1 MKTMMKFGVLALAA
15 LGLVSGVLAQEARI
29 SKMSTAVVEKAI
41 ASLDVES
48 DSTADQVSWEKD
60 GVSYSIQLV
69 NDEAAGEDDGETT
82 SLYMSA
88 VFTVD
93 GVTTEKVNQFNAE
106 NRWIRLYVGQ
116 GEDGEPAVLS
126 EFDVMTAS
134 GLTEGALENAVFEW
148 AYMTEAAKAELEA
161 DDAQQ
166 LRALRPA
173 DLARGDVALLT
184 GDEAWALELAD
195 DWISEETLTQESL
208 AAVLKDMDIEAEW
221 SEDMNSFAWEEGDM
235 LYTLAIW
242 PVDEEGVGAS
252 VMISAARAVSDANSV
267 LTNEMNLA
275 GRWIRAYSYTE
286 GEDTSLIFEF
296 DVMVDAGVHR
306 DTMTATL
313 EAFRE
318 SVASAQDSAGMGDG
332 V

>member
-15 LGLVSGVLAQEARI
+15 LGLMSGVLAQEARI

-60 GVSYSIQLV
+60 GVSYSVQLV
-69 NDEAAGEDDGETT
+69 NDGGEDDGETT

-88 VFTVD
+88 VFTVED
-93 GVTTEKVNQFNAE
+93 ASTEKVNQINAE

-116 GEDGEPAVLS
+116 GEDGDPAVIS
-126 EFDVMTAS
+126 EFDVMTAP

-148 AYMTEAAKAELEA
+148 ASMTEAAKAELEA
-161 DDAQQ
+161 DDAQM
-166 LRALRPA
+166 RALRPV
-173 DLARGDVALLT
+173 DLAREDVALLT
-184 GDEAWALELAD
+184 GDEVWALELAD
-195 DWISEETLTQESL
+195 DWISDETLTQESL
-208 AAVLKDMDIEAEW
+208 AAVLKDMDVEAEW

-252 VMISAARAVSDANSV
+252 VMISAASEVSDANSV
-267 LTNEMNLA
+267 LANEMNLA

-296 DVMVDAGVHR
+296 DVMVQAGIHR

-318 SVASAQDSAGMGDG
+318 SVASAKDSVGMGDG

>member
-1 MKTMMKFGVLALAA
+1 MKTMMKFGVLALSA
-15 LGLVSGVLAQEARI
+15 LSLMSGVWAQDARI

-41 ASLDVES
+41 ASLDVDA

-60 GVSYSIQLV
+60 GVSFSVQLV
-69 NDEAAGEDDGETT
+69 NDGVEDDGETT

-88 VFTVD
+88 VFTVED
-93 GVTTEKVNQFNAE
+93 VTTEKVNQINAE
-106 NRWIRLYVGQ
+106 NRWIRLYIGQ
-116 GEDGEPAVLS
+116 GEDGEPAVIS
-126 EFDVMTAS
+126 EFDVMTAP

-148 AYMTEAAKAELEA
+148 ASMTEAAKAELEA
-161 DDAQQ
+161 DDAQ

-173 DLARGDVALLT
+173 DLAREDVALLT
-184 GDEAWALELAD
+184 GDEAWALAVAD
-195 DWISEETLTQESL
+195 DWISDETLTQESL
-208 AAVLKDMDIEAEW
+208 AAVLKDMDVEAEW

-252 VMISAARAVSDANSV
+252 VMISAASEVSDANSV

-296 DVMVDAGVHR
+296 DVMVQAGIHR

-318 SVASAQDSAGMGDG
+318 SVASAKDTVGLGDG

>member
-1 MKTMMKFGVLALAA
+1 MKTMMKIGVLALAA
-15 LGLVSGVLAQEARI
+15 LGLMSGVWAQDARI

-41 ASLDVES
+41 ASLDVDA

-60 GVSYSIQLV
+60 GVSYSVQLV
-69 NDEAAGEDDGETT
+69 NDGVEDDGETT

-93 GVTTEKVNQFNAE
+93 DASTEKVNQINAE
-106 NRWIRLYVGQ
+106 NRWIRLYIGQ
-116 GEDGEPAVLS
+116 GEDGEPAVIS
-126 EFDVMTAS
+126 EFDVMTAP

-148 AYMTEAAKAELEA
+148 ASMTEAAKAELEA
-161 DDAQQ
+161 DDAQ

-173 DLARGDVALLT
+173 DLAREDVALLT
-184 GDEAWALELAD
+184 GDEAWVLTAAD
-195 DWISEETLTQESL
+195 DWISDETLTQESL

-252 VMISAARAVSDANSV
+252 VMISAASEVSDANSV
-267 LTNEMNLA
+267 LANEMNLA

-296 DVMVDAGVHR
+296 DVMVDAGIHR

-318 SVASAQDSAGMGDG
+318 SVASAKDSVGLGDG

>member
-1 MKTMMKFGVLALAA
+1 MKTMMKFGVLALSA
-15 LGLVSGVLAQEARI
+15 LSLMSGVWAQDARI

-41 ASLDVES
+41 ASLDVDA

-60 GVSYSIQLV
+60 GVSFSVQLV
-69 NDEAAGEDDGETT
+69 NDGVEDDGETT

-88 VFTVD
+88 VFTVED
-93 GVTTEKVNQFNAE
+93 VTTEKVNQINAE
-106 NRWIRLYVGQ
+106 NRWIRLYIGQ
-116 GEDGEPAVLS
+116 GEDGEPAVIS
-126 EFDVMTAS
+126 EFDVMTAP

-148 AYMTEAAKAELEA
+148 ASMTEAAKAELEA
-161 DDAQQ
+161 DDAQ

-173 DLARGDVALLT
+173 DLAREDVALLT
-184 GDEAWALELAD
+184 GDEAWALAIAD
-195 DWISEETLTQESL
+195 DWISDETLTQESL
-208 AAVLKDMDIEAEW
+208 AAVLKDMDVEAEW

-252 VMISAARAVSDANSV
+252 VMISAASEVSDANSV

-296 DVMVDAGVHR
+296 DVMVQAGIHR

-318 SVASAQDSAGMGDG
+318 SVASAKDTVGLGDG